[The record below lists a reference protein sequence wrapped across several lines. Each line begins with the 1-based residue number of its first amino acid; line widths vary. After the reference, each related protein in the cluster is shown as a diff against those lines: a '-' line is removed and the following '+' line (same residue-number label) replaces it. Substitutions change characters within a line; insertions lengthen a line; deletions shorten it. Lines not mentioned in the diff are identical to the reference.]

1 MDPHL
6 LALIKNVI
14 PKIND
19 DIANGLAV
27 REMKHAEEYVDRIF
41 KNAAAGFPPQLKY
54 EGYRRCTPDEEVAE
68 ALRSRSNVNTYD
80 ISRSDL
86 YMVRYFFSWEGE
98 ELEPRHM
105 YLPYLND
112 GSIFHLNGSAYVL
125 SPVLADRAV
134 SVGPREIFVPLTR
147 DKLRFLR
154 VYHHYY
160 RDGHRESAYVVWSL
174 MHHGSKKRGT
184 GRSAGRT
191 CMAHYLFCKYGVT
204 ETFRRFGHADI
215 RLIEESDY
223 TKEAYPPE
231 QWTICGSMR
240 RSPRGD
246 RDKYYRGSSTLLLC
260 PRSQWTQLVAD
271 LTSGFFYT
279 VDRFPD
285 RIKAAYV
292 DDTRLWR
299 VLLGLLLIADVSNE
313 GKLVEE
319 IDAHITSLD
328 SYLDT
333 ETKSYLRT
341 DGILAEDVYEL
352 IAHVIET
359 FNVRVNNINNV
370 VGSMWGKRVMILRY
384 VLKDITTAINLFVY
398 KLTATRGK
406 VLTKREV
413 ENWLRYRL
421 KTKAVNGINRT
432 AHGEKTNAACPGDNK
447 FLTVTRD
454 LISQTKSSGSK
465 KNDIESTNDPAMV
478 AHASIMECGSYN
490 TMSKSDPT
498 GRKDINPFMLLRA
511 DGEVLRNPKTK
522 ELLDAVQLR
531 IQR

>member
-1 MDPHL
+1 MDSHL
-6 LALIKNVI
+6 LELVKLDI

-19 DIANGLAV
+19 DVANGLAV
-27 REMKHAEEYVDRIF
+27 REMKYSEEYVDRIF

-54 EGYRRCTPDEEVAE
+54 VGYRRCTPDEEVAE
-68 ALRSRSNVNTYD
+68 ALRSRSNINTYD

-86 YMVRYFFSWEGE
+86 FMVRYFFTWEGE
-98 ELEPRHM
+98 ELEPRPM
-105 YLPYLND
+105 YLPYLCD
-112 GSIFHLNGSAYVL
+112 GAIFHLNGSAYSL

-160 RDGHRESAYVVWSL
+160 RDGRRESAYVVWSL
-174 MHHGSKKRGT
+174 MHHGSKKRGS
-184 GRSAGRT
+184 GSATSRT

-204 ETFRRFGHADI
+204 ETFKRFAHADI
-215 RLIEESDY
+215 RVVEEADY
-223 TKEAYPPE
+223 RKEDFPVE
-231 QWTICGSMR
+231 QWTVCGSMR
-240 RSPRGD
+240 HKPKGLRGGF
-246 RDKYYRGSSTLLLC
+246 YRGSTILLLC
-260 PRSQWTQLVAD
+260 PRAQWTQMVAD

-299 VLLGLLLIADVSNE
+299 VLLGHLLIADVSNE

-319 IDAHITSLD
+319 IDAHINSLD

-341 DGILAEDVYEL
+341 DGIYAEDVYEL

-359 FNVRVNNINNV
+359 FNVRVNNVNNV
-370 VGSMWGKRVMILRY
+370 VGSMWDKRAMVLRY

-406 VLTKREV
+406 QLSKREV
-413 ENWLRYRL
+413 EGWLRYRL
-421 KTKAVNGINRT
+421 KTKAVNGINRS

-454 LISQTKSSGSK
+454 LISQTKSSGPK
-465 KNDIESTNDPAMV
+465 KNDVESTNDPAMI

-498 GRKDINPFMLLRA
+498 GRKDINPFMLLRE

-522 ELLDAVQLR
+522 DLLDRVQQR